1 MSRHFFEQNREN
13 KIFFMLPY
21 FFFGVIHVKP
31 EQTIKT
37 VFVGFLF
44 FHSKSCLKKLDI
56 FIPSKSKKCPIN
68 HFQSEKHN
76 YFFGFLPIAKCPT
89 KCPIFFE
96 RIFDPKIRSWFFYRN
111 KLRIFFLVGRA

>member
-21 FFFGVIHVKP
+21 LFFCDTQVNPYK
-31 EQTIKT
+31 TIKNI
-37 VFVGFLF
+37 FVGFLF
-44 FHSKSCLKKLDI
+44 FHSKSYLKKLDI

-68 HFQSEKHN
+68 HFQSQKPN
-76 YFFGFLPIAKCPT
+76 YFFGFLSIAKCPT

-96 RIFDPKIRSWFFYRN
+96 RLFDPKIRSLNFYRN
-111 KLRIFFLVGRA
+111 KLRIIFLVGRA